1 MTLGGAVGASTSEQ
15 TSATTQAP
23 SQEGIARKYP
33 GDTGIE
39 NDSQVIFTED
49 FETGSLSDITDR
61 WTDHSNV
68 EGMSLV
74 SDVPSA
80 SSGARSLQ
88 ITSIGGTNTGG
99 HFYKRLSIGHD
110 QLYFRFYV
118 KYASGGTYHHTGGKI
133 GGYNPPTNWPQGGA
147 GIRPSGNDRFTIGAE
162 PVGQDPWRF
171 DFYVYWMHMRGNPG
185 DDRYWGNDFIQD
197 PTLHF
202 TDKWTCV
209 EVMVKLNNPVSSYN
223 GELALWIDGEQI
235 IHLGEGFPNGRWV
248 WDSFYPDPAGSP
260 FEGFQWRNAEE
271 LEINWIWLLHYVTQD
286 PPGYVGKVWFDD
298 VVLATSYIGPID
310 APTGLTKT
318 PHATEIAPG
327 DAITYSLAYANATT
341 ATASTAFITDDIPGF
356 TSFIACAGGQSC
368 GLAGDAVTWDLG
380 DVPASSG
387 GVVTLTLRASGT
399 AIPGVVITNTAVF
412 SSPAASAPAVATAEV
427 RVGGWPHNLYLPLVL
442 KEQ

>member
-1 MTLGGAVGASTSEQ
+1 MKAQRFLGPILISALLMTLGGAVGASTSEQ

-23 SQEGIARKYP
+23 SQEGIARKYS

-223 GELALWIDGEQI
+223 GELALWID
-235 IHLGEGFPNGRWV
+235 V
-248 WDSFYPDPAGSP
+248 
-260 FEGFQWRNAEE
+260 
-271 LEINWIWLLHYVTQD
+271 HYVTQD